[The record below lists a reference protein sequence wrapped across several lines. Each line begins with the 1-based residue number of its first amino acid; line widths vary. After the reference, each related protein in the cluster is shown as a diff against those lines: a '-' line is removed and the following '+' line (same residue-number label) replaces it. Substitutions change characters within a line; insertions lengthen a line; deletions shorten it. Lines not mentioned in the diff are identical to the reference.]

1 MSITMNDIDFV
12 LKPPKEPIL
21 YDVKPLARVVAFHN
35 RPPSLGVYDT
45 LMPLRPGASPK
56 SQFED
61 DFEVQQCDIEYAEE
75 IAEYYKHKLVTRAL
89 TQTNQDQIRRTRS
102 TFDRDLGQALRL
114 NDEFSSKEEY
124 FPILHRLPDF
134 YIEDQAID
142 EMVLDHVSHPG
153 HCWSVLGNN
162 VIVGELSFV
171 RKVQVKKRAYK
182 VMAFYF
188 ADKER
193 HLVRI
198 PVPSDSVTMPAL
210 DLLSR
215 SKSFIMIGNT
225 TSRSL
230 HRDYR
235 DFDVL
240 EPVGPKWEITDLE
253 M

>member
-1 MSITMNDIDFV
+1 MSITMSDIDSI
-12 LKPPKEPIL
+12 LKPSKEPIR
-21 YDVKPLARVVAFHN
+21 YDVKPLARVVAYHN
-35 RPPSLGVYDT
+35 RPPSLGVYDP

-61 DFEVQQCDIEYAEE
+61 DFEVQQCDIEYAET

-89 TQTNQDQIRRTRS
+89 TQLNLERRTRS
-102 TFDRDLGQALRL
+102 TFDHDLGQALRL
-114 NDEFSSKEEY
+114 NDEFTSKEEY

-134 YIEDQAID
+134 YIEDTAID
-142 EMVLDHVSHPG
+142 ELAESHVSHPG

-162 VIVGELSFV
+162 VIVGELGFV
-171 RKVQVKKRAYK
+171 RKVHVKKRAYN
-182 VMAFYF
+182 VIVYYF

-198 PVPSDSVTMPAL
+198 PVPKDSVTMPAM
-210 DLLSR
+210 DLLSQA
-215 SKSFIMIGNT
+215 KSFIMMGNT